1 MADPEPNGLPGPLRQ
16 QLRRMA
22 KEQPRWGHKRVW
34 GRLRLDGWMVNRK
47 RVQRPWRAEGLRV
60 PPAPPKR
67 SRLGSSSP
75 GTGRLR
81 AEHPNHL
88 WAMDF
93 LFDTTAD
100 GRPFKVLS
108 MCDEFTQE
116 SAGGQLGRSITADDA
131 VAILDGAASERGTP
145 KYIRCDN
152 GPEFVAAAIRDWCRF
167 SGTGAA
173 YIDPGSPWQN
183 AYVESFNSRAR
194 DDLSPGDLPFHH
206 GSPGSLQRLAP
217 SLQSLPTTQRPELA
231 PSGSVRRA
239 VVYSYHR
246 MNHIATGPVSG
257 VPTLRSPR
265 SAPADYR
272 DHRRNGV
279 GGWPLG

>member
-1 MADPEPNGLPGPLRQ
+1 VADPEPNGLPGAAETAAAPFGERAAPVGLQ
-16 QLRRMA
+16 AGLGA
-22 KEQPRWGHKRVW
+22 VAA
-34 GRLRLDGWMVNRK
+34 GWLEGESQAGATAV
-47 RVQRPWRAEGLRV
+47 AGEGLRV

-67 SRLGSSSP
+67 SRLGTSSP
-75 GTGRLR
+75 GTERLR
-81 AEHPNHL
+81 AEHPNHV

-108 MCDEFTQE
+108 MCDEFTRE
-116 SAGGQLGRSITADDA
+116 SVGGQLGRSITADDV
-131 VAILDGAASERGTP
+131 VAILDGAAAERGTP

-194 DDLSPGDLPFHH
+194 DELFAREIFH
-206 GSPGSLQRLAP
+206 SIMEARVLYDDW
-217 SLQSLPTTQRPELA
+217 
-231 PSGSVRRA
+231 RRA
-239 VVYSYHR
+239 Y
-246 MNHIATGPVSG
+246 NHYRPHSALNWLPPAQYASQWSPATIE
-257 VPTLRSPR
+257 
-265 SAPADYR
+265 
-272 DHRRNGV
+272 
-279 GGWPLG
+279 